1 MPAFQNRW
9 AELSKVQIT
18 SRRLPVQTRPDRCML
33 FSPFRGRFKKSD
45 LLQMARQ
52 PLRVLV
58 PVSWVTFSSSKL
70 FKLPTSILRW
80 LNKGIIK
87 YLVLLEATIQAISTA
102 KYTLMFSLQHLEF
115 IINFKRS
122 VLATTQKIEF
132 LSLFIESVEL
142 NLSLTPQTLEKSQS
156 SLQRNVISTSNI
168 SFGTDK
174 IDRTIL
180 QQHRQCFRQKYN
192 YGNKLNCFKQQAQIQ
207 ALNQLYSYQELMALN
222 E

>member
-9 AELSKVQIT
+9 AALSKVQVT
-18 SRRLPVQTRPDRCML
+18 LRRLPSQTRPDRCIL
-33 FSPFRGRFKKSD
+33 FSPFRERLKKSD
-45 LLQMARQ
+45 LFQM
-52 PLRVLV
+52 V
-58 PVSWVTFSSSKL
+58 PVSWVTSSSSKL
-70 FKLPTSILRW
+70 LKLPTSILRW

-87 YLVLLEATIQAISTA
+87 YLVLLEATIQAILTA
-102 KYTLMFSLQHLEF
+102 KYTVMFLLQHLEF

-122 VLATTQKIEF
+122 VLTTTQKIDF

-142 NLSLTPQTLEKSQS
+142 NLSLTPQKLEKSQS

-207 ALNQLYSYQELMALN
+207 ALNQVYSYQELMALN
-222 E
+222 D